1 MTTIYYIVRGTEP
14 NKFGNYKELR
24 RTPSYF
30 GHGKTS
36 LGFSRSDKEP
46 CHYCTK
52 EDAIYDIELY
62 LSEHPNAKITD
73 FVIAKIEV
81 KKVELGSEKPFGK
94 YIQFNC
100 NAYGWDADN
109 LKSEDIREAIFER
122 YHVKAKTFS
131 YNVIANDYDNHKS
144 VRVLSDSLVLEE
156 E

>member
-1 MTTIYYIVRGTEP
+1 MTTVYYIVRGTEP
-14 NKFGNYKELR
+14 NKFGAYKHLK

-36 LGFSRSDKEP
+36 LAFGFTEEP
-46 CHYCTK
+46 CHYCEK

-62 LSEHPNAKITD
+62 LSDHPRAKITD

-81 KKVELGSEKPFGK
+81 RKVELEAEKPFGK

-122 YHVKAKTFS
+122 YHVKTKTFS
-131 YNVIANDYDNHKS
+131 YNIITNSFDNHKT